1 MIGDEIGQIKTF
13 LDIGVVFLGKPPN
26 FGQIYGLI
34 PKNGNFDADQP
45 CFWTWLNP
53 FGGLIGE
60 RSVRPLRF
68 FPLSPSF
75 FFFLPSLSF
84 IFLLAHIL
92 ARPFILTLARACPFP
107 LPPGDHPLSADFAVC
122 AFADAEACALR
133 AGLFFISFSRSFF
146 SPGPACVP
154 SGSARASPQMPGARD
169 LRLSWRAARCGSSRA
184 GLAIRPASCELGW
197 PARFDRLGTSLRCLR
212 RSFFA
217 GVSLFT
223 RLLFSPLPSPERA
236 CRLLSV
242 QAIARR
248 AAGFAFGLGGL
259 AQGAER
265 RLDPLC

>member
-34 PKNGNFDADQP
+34 PKSGNFDADQP

-146 SPGPACVP
+146 F
-154 SGSARASPQMPGARD
+154 ARAR
-169 LRLSWRAARCGSSRA
+169 LR
-184 GLAIRPASCELGW
+184 
-197 PARFDRLGTSLRCLR
+197 
-212 RSFFA
+212 
-217 GVSLFT
+217 
-223 RLLFSPLPSPERA
+223 
-236 CRLLSV
+236 
-242 QAIARR
+242 
-248 AAGFAFGLGGL
+248 AFGLGASFAANAGRPRFALVL
-259 AQGAER
+259 ARGAL
-265 RLDPLC
+265 RLVPGRPRNPTGKL